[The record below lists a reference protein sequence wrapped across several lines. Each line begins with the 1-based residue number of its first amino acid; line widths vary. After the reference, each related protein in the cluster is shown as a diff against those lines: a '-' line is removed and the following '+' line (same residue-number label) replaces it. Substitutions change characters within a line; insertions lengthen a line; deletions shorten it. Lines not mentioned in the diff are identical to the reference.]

1 MIRQTTMGTA
11 AIFCILIF
19 GNAHAQIAAPDA
31 PEGHELAE
39 RLCTNCH
46 AVAPGSTSGRSD
58 VPSFTTIAK
67 LPGLTPE
74 RLVGAIIIPHP
85 PMPGIPLTTSEI
97 RDIVAYIISL
107 RPPDTPS
114 SR

>member
-1 MIRQTTMGTA
+1 MY
-11 AIFCILIF
+11 
-19 GNAHAQIAAPDA
+19 
-31 PEGHELAE
+31 
-39 RLCTNCH
+39 
-46 AVAPGSTSGRSD
+46 
-58 VPSFTTIAK
+58 PSFTVIAK
-67 LPGLTPE
+67 LPDLTPE

-97 RDIVAYIISL
+97 RDVVAYIMSL